1 MDKAREGWKRHPF
14 ARNLKGFCNLEVCKR
29 YSGQPD
35 GGSQPEIPMYITPAG
50 TPKNI

>member
-14 ARNLKGFCNLEVCKR
+14 ANLKGFYLEVCKR

-35 GGSQPEIPMYITPAG
+35 GGSQPEIPMYITAAG
-50 TPKNI
+50 TPI